1 MPPGSIGQPAHFVYT
16 RLHISHG
23 GRTVMLNKYK
33 HVKPR
38 RNVWV
43 AVRYDGKYWAGEYR
57 QYGNTFVATLKQ
69 AYLWG
74 SLSACECA
82 IRNTHY
88 NTAKYRDDTLT
99 ATKIRY
105 DDTL

>member
-1 MPPGSIGQPAHFVYT
+1 MILKYRHVKQ
-16 RLHISHG
+16 R
-23 GRTVMLNKYK
+23 RTV
-33 HVKPR
+33 
-38 RNVWV
+38 WA
-43 AVRYDGKYWAGEYR
+43 AVRFDGKYWAGEYR
-57 QYGNTFVATLKQ
+57 QYGNTFVANLKQ

-88 NTAKYRDDTLT
+88 NTARHTVDTLT

-105 DDTL
+105 EDTL